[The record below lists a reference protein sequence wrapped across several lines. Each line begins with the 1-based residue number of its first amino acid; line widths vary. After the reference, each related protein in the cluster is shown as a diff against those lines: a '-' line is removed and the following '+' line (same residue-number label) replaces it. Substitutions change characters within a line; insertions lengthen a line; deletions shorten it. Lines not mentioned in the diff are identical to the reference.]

1 LKTPTLIIWGFNEPS
16 GTTQPY
22 RLGLALFE
30 MISNSVD
37 QAQLHFFN
45 QAGTAPYRDH
55 PGEVTH
61 LMVSFIGRVKN

>member
-1 LKTPTLIIWGFNEPS
+1 
-16 GTTQPY
+16 
-22 RLGLALFE
+22 